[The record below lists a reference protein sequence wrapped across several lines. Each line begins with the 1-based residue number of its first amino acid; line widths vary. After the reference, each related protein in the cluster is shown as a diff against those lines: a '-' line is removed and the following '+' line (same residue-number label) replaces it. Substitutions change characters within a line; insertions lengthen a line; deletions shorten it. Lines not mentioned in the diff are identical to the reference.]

1 MSGRDWIFP
10 SDQNSCRL
18 EKWNQIHFISGI
30 PSSNHL
36 CYYFLV
42 GMKLFLDAWLSI
54 QKQGSF
60 QPHSSRKHKR
70 RIKGS
75 GISVWRLDCYDRT
88 TGFLQK
94 KSEWLVL
101 VMTATEMHL
110 IGVVLFFFRT
120 TRCEVKAVSTFQGW
134 MLLLMCC
141 CCCCCLLVAA
151 AVFVAN
157 NVPNKLIW
165 TTCRISTSEHRA
177 E

>member
-1 MSGRDWIFP
+1 MWDDRHDWIFP

-42 GMKLFLDAWLSI
+42 GMKLLLDAWLSI

-60 QPHSSRKHKR
+60 QPHSSKEAQEKIQGEWNQRVTTWLLRSHNWFPPKEKR
-70 RIKGS
+70 VTCFGYDSYRNAS
-75 GISVWRLDCYDRT
+75 YWRS
-88 TGFLQK
+88 F
-94 KSEWLVL
+94 
-101 VMTATEMHL
+101 
-110 IGVVLFFFRT
+110 IFFRT

-134 MLLLMCC
+134 MFMFVVCC
-141 CCCCCLLVAA
+141 CCCCC
-151 AVFVAN
+151 
-157 NVPNKLIW
+157 
-165 TTCRISTSEHRA
+165 CYCCCHCCEQRA